1 MNPSPTQSA
10 SRVSTARLWGY
21 AIGEGATSIAMGG
34 ISNFALLYYTSVLGL
49 GAGMAGLALSIS
61 VFWDAVTDPVMG
73 HVSDNTRS
81 RWGQRLPYILLG
93 GLLLAPA
100 FFSVYILPAGTWPAW
115 LLFTLAL
122 LANLAVRTAST
133 IFGIPYVALG
143 FELCESYDDRSRL
156 QGIRSAFFMVINLV
170 FGGLAWSLFFRDRT
184 GPDGARVDGTA
195 FADNYHTMGAVLS
208 ATMVVLVLLC
218 VWFNRDMARDN
229 RGAQV
234 EGNSIRS
241 FWSDFSQILSDRLA
255 WYVFAF
261 FSIALFGM
269 LFVSQL
275 QMLVYVF
282 FMEFR
287 PEEKTLVHGGGM
299 VAAGLGALFQA
310 RLTNRFD
317 KKTAGYAGIV
327 IGVSGG
333 VLLLVVFSMMGLAPR
348 AVWPLAGF
356 DVPVGLAC
364 FALGQWMWWFGSGM
378 LGPISMS
385 MVADISEIHFL
396 KTGVRKDGGYSSVF
410 SFLQKAAMS
419 LGLLLSGWLIM
430 ATGIVSGEDTQ
441 APEAVHRIAF
451 ITFIIGP
458 ILMGLSF
465 FILRGYPVNRESL
478 RAMEQSADATGD
490 GSMRRGS

>member
-1 MNPSPTQSA
+1 MNPLPEHSTQQ
-10 SRVSTARLWGY
+10 VSTLRLWAY

-49 GAGMAGLALSIS
+49 GAGMAGLALSVS

-73 HVSDNTRS
+73 HISDNTRS
-81 RWGQRLPYILLG
+81 RWGQRLPYVLLG

-100 FFSVYILPAGTWPAW
+100 FFSVWILSAGTWPVW

-133 IFGIPYVALG
+133 IFCIPYVALG
-143 FELCESYDDRSRL
+143 FELCQSYEDRSRL

-170 FGGLAWSLFFRDRT
+170 FGGLAWLLFFRDRT

-310 RLTNRFD
+310 RLTSRFD

-327 IGVSGG
+327 IGASGG
-333 VLLLVVFSMMGLAPR
+333 VLLLVVFSMIGLAPR

-364 FALGQWMWWFGSGM
+364 FALGQWAWWFGASS
-378 LGPISMS
+378 LGPIAMS
-385 MVADISEIHFL
+385 MVADLSEIHYL
-396 KTGVRKDGGYSSVF
+396 RSGVRKDGGYSSVF

-419 LGLLLSGWLIM
+419 LGLLLSGWLITG
-430 ATGIVSGEDTQ
+430 AGIVSGADTQ
-441 APEAVHRIAF
+441 APEAVRRIAM
-451 ITFIIGP
+451 ITFAIGP
-458 ILMGLSF
+458 ILMGLSYF
-465 FILRGYPVNRESL
+465 VLRGYPVTRESL
-478 RAMEQSADATGD
+478 RTLEKSAAGC
-490 GSMRRGS
+490 

>member
-1 MNPSPTQSA
+1 MNTPLEQNAP
-10 SRVSTARLWGY
+10 RVGTARLWGY

-34 ISNFALLYYTSVLGL
+34 ISNFALLYYTSVLGF

-61 VFWDAVTDPVMG
+61 VFWDAVTDPLMG
-73 HVSDNTRS
+73 HLSDNTRS
-81 RWGQRLPYILLG
+81 RWGRRLPYVLLG

-100 FFSVYILPAGTWPAW
+100 FFSVWILPAGTWPAW

-143 FELCESYDDRSRL
+143 FELCQSYDDRSRL

-184 GPDGARVDGTA
+184 GPDGARVDGTS

-208 ATMVVLVLLC
+208 ATMVLLVLLC
-218 VWFNRDMARDN
+218 VWFNRDMARDT
-229 RGAQV
+229 RGAHV
-234 EGNSIRS
+234 EGNSLRS
-241 FWSDFSQILSDRLA
+241 FRLDFAQILGDRLA

-299 VAAGLGALFQA
+299 IAAGLGALFQA
-310 RLTNRFD
+310 RLTDRFD

-333 VLLLVVFSMMGLAPR
+333 ILLLLVFSVMGLAPR
-348 AVWPLAGF
+348 ATWHLGGF
-356 DVPVGLAC
+356 EVPVGLAC

-385 MVADISEIHFL
+385 MVADISEIHYL
-396 KTGVRKDGGYSSVF
+396 QTGVRKDGGYSSIF
-410 SFLQKAAMS
+410 SFLQKAAIS
-419 LGLLLSGWLIM
+419 LGLLLSGWLIT
-430 ATGIVSGEDTQ
+430 ATGIVSGADTQ
-441 APEAVHRIAF
+441 APEAVHRLAF
-451 ITFIIGP
+451 VTFIIGP
-458 ILMGLSF
+458 ILMGVSF
-465 FILRGYPVNRESL
+465 FVLRGYPVNRESL
-478 RAMEQSADATGD
+478 RAMELNSGAGND
-490 GSMRRGS
+490 RRA

>member
-1 MNPSPTQSA
+1 MNPPPEHSTPC
-10 SRVSTARLWGY
+10 VSTLRLWAY

-49 GAGMAGLALSIS
+49 GAGMAGLALSVS

-73 HVSDNTRS
+73 HISDNTRS
-81 RWGQRLPYILLG
+81 RWGQRLPYVLLG

-100 FFSVYILPAGTWPAW
+100 FFSVWILSAGTWPVW

-133 IFGIPYVALG
+133 IFGIPYIALG
-143 FELCESYDDRSRL
+143 FELCESYEDRSRL
-156 QGIRSAFFMVINLV
+156 QGIRSAFSMVINLV

-184 GPDGARVDGTA
+184 DSSGARVDGTA
-195 FADNYHTMGAVLS
+195 FADNYLTMGAVLS
-208 ATMVVLVLLC
+208 VTMVALVLLC
-218 VWFNRDMARDN
+218 VWCNRDMARDN
-229 RGAQV
+229 RGAHV

-241 FWSDFSQILSDRLA
+241 FWLDFRQILGDRLA

-310 RLTNRFD
+310 RLTHRFD

-333 VLLLVVFSMMGLAPR
+333 LLLLLVFSMMNLAPR
-348 AVWPLAGF
+348 AVWHLGGF

-364 FALGQWMWWFGSGM
+364 FALGQWAWWFGAGM
-378 LGPISMS
+378 LGPIAMS
-385 MVADISEIHFL
+385 MVADLSEIHYL
-396 KTGVRKDGGYSSVF
+396 RSGVRKDGGYSSVF

-419 LGLLLSGWLIM
+419 LGLLLSGWLITG
-430 ATGIVSGEDTQ
+430 AGIVSGVDTQ
-441 APEAVHRIAF
+441 APEAVRRVAM
-451 ITFIIGP
+451 ITFAIGP
-458 ILMGLSF
+458 ILMGISYF
-465 FILRGYPVNRESL
+465 VLRGYPVTRESL
-478 RAMEQSADATGD
+478 RTLEKSAAGC
-490 GSMRRGS
+490 